1 MELRKCSFIFGSEI
15 WDDCKSVTKLFQH
28 SDLSTYGNFLHSLI
42 GLDSLIDFIRESN
55 DFITDVN
62 EKQSLAKL
70 VFHEVNQKQI
80 DVVIER
86 LESLKKLNP
95 NLLVDLES

>member
-1 MELRKCSFIFGSEI
+1 MEVQKCSFVFGSEA
-15 WDDCKSVTKLFQH
+15 WKDCESVTILFKH
-28 SDLSTYGNFLHSLI
+28 SDLKTYGNFYHSLI
-42 GLDSLIDFIRESN
+42 GLDNLIDFIRESN
-55 DFITDVN
+55 DFINDVN
-62 EKQSLAKL
+62 EKQSLLKL
-70 VFHEVNQKQI
+70 VFHEVNQKHI

>member
-42 GLDSLIDFIRESN
+42 GLDSLIDFIRN
-55 DFITDVN
+55 AN
-62 EKQSLAKL
+62 ED
-70 VFHEVNQKQI
+70 EVNQKHI